1 LRAAPVAEPPPPPPL
16 PSDPAGAPAPKALSP
31 ADVRAIF
38 TGLMLTS
45 FLAALNQT
53 IVAPALPTLG
63 RHFDDFQ
70 NLSWVV
76 TGYLLTSTAVAPLYG
91 KLSDIHGRRAM
102 MACAI
107 GIFVA
112 GSAVCAVAPNMMM
125 LILGR
130 ALQGMGGGGILPIAQ
145 AIMADTITPRER
157 GRFQAY
163 MGTVWITS
171 GVGGP
176 ILGGFLAQHFDW
188 SAIFWLNVPV
198 GLAAAFMTQRN
209 LKRLPRHD
217 RKHKL
222 DLIGAGLMMAAAVAL
237 LLALTWGGTRY
248 SWLSPIVLGLI
259 AFSGLISLLFAW
271 RLTMAREPFLP
282 LAVLV
287 NPIMRTGTA
296 ATSMAMA
303 VSIGLTIML
312 PLYFELAHGMSATG
326 SGLALIPLALT
337 TPGSIMSGRAMLRGR
352 RYKWVP
358 LLGLACAI
366 AALIALAIR
375 PDVSLTTVM
384 ILMSVVGTGIG
395 TVYPVATV
403 AIQNAV
409 SRYQVGVAM
418 GAMNFFRALAS
429 AFAVAVMGAVVLA
442 GYGFAPERGAPRV
455 PGGASLAPAA
465 ANSAAAAAP
474 SLTSGNAASGLELA
488 FTFRWVFALSALFLA
503 VGLLA
508 LLLMEERPLRGPSD
522 PVATPAE

>member
-1 LRAAPVAEPPPPPPL
+1 MPPPALSKTESQSRAAPPPVSDAPEPL
-16 PSDPAGAPAPKALSP
+16 PSSPVPSAPPSAPSPTPLSP

-38 TGLMLTS
+38 IGLMLTS

-63 RHFDDFQ
+63 RHFGDFQ
-70 NLSWVV
+70 NLSWIV
-76 TGYLLTSTAVAPLYG
+76 TAYLLTSTAVAPLYG

-102 MACAI
+102 MLVSI
-107 GIFVA
+107 GIFLA
-112 GSAVCAVAPNMMM
+112 GSAVCAAASNMLM

-130 ALQGMGGGGILPIAQ
+130 ALQGLGGGGIFPIAQ

-176 ILGGFLAQHFDW
+176 ILGGFLAEHFSW
-188 SAIFWLNVPV
+188 QAIFWLNVPI
-198 GLAAAFMTQRN
+198 GLAAAVMTHRN

-222 DLIGAGLMMAAAVAL
+222 DLVGAALMMAAAVAL
-237 LLALTWGGTRY
+237 LLALNWGGTRFP
-248 SWLSPIVLGLI
+248 WLSPTILGLI
-259 AFSGLISLLFAW
+259 ALSGAISLVFAW
-271 RLTMAREPFLP
+271 RLTGAPEPFLP
-282 LAVLV
+282 IAVLA
-287 NPIMRTGTA
+287 NPIMRTGTV

-303 VSIGLTIML
+303 VSVGLTIML
-312 PLYFELAHGMSATG
+312 PLYFEVVHGMTATA

-337 TPGSIMSGRAMLRGR
+337 TPGSILSGRAMMRGR

-358 LLGLACAI
+358 LVALAFAVV
-366 AALIALAIR
+366 ALIFLTIR
-375 PDVSLTTVM
+375 PDAPLTAVL

-418 GAMNFFRALAS
+418 GAMNFFRALTS
-429 AFAVAVMGAVVLA
+429 AFAVAIMGAVVLA
-442 GYGFAPERGAPRV
+442 GYGSAPERGGGGV
-455 PGGASLAPAA
+455 KVLSPGLA
-465 ANSAAAAAP
+465 
-474 SLTSGNAASGLELA
+474 AASGLDLA
-488 FTFRWVFALSALFLA
+488 FTFRWVFAVSALFLA
-503 VGLLA
+503 LGILA
-508 LLLMEERPLRGPSD
+508 LLLMEERPLRGPGD
-522 PVATPAE
+522 PVAVPAE

>member
-1 LRAAPVAEPPPPPPL
+1 LRAQPVGEPP
-16 PSDPAGAPAPKALSP
+16 APAPAPLSP

-70 NLSWVV
+70 NLAWVV
-76 TGYLLTSTAVAPLYG
+76 TAYLLTSTAVAPLYG

-112 GSAVCAVAPNMMM
+112 GSAACAAAPNMTM

-130 ALQGMGGGGILPIAQ
+130 GLQGVGGGGILPLAQ

-176 ILGGFLAQHFDW
+176 ILGGFLAEHFTW
-188 SAIFWLNVPV
+188 QAIFWLNVPV
-198 GLAAAFMTQRN
+198 GLAAAFMTHRN

-237 LLALTWGGTRY
+237 LLALTWGGARY
-248 SWLSPIVLGLI
+248 PWLSPMILGLI
-259 AFSGLISLLFAW
+259 ALSGVISLLFAW
-271 RLTMAREPFLP
+271 RLTAAPEPFLP
-282 LAVLV
+282 LAVLK

-312 PLYFELAHGMSATG
+312 PLYFEVAHGMTATG

-337 TPGSIMSGRAMLRGR
+337 TPGSILSGRAMMRGR

-358 LLGLACAI
+358 LVGLSCAT
-366 AALIALAIR
+366 AALIVLAIR
-375 PDVSLTTVM
+375 PDVSLTAVM
-384 ILMSVVGTGIG
+384 VLLSITGTGIG

-442 GYGFAPERGAPRV
+442 GYGFAPERGSPI
-455 PGGASLAPAA
+455 GGGQVLSGAA
-465 ANSAAAAAP
+465 
-474 SLTSGNAASGLELA
+474 AASGLQLA
-488 FTFRWVFALSALFLA
+488 FTFRWVFAVSALFLA
-503 VGLLA
+503 IGIIAIV
-508 LLLMEERPLRGPSD
+508 LMEERPLRGPGD
-522 PVATPAE
+522 PAAVPPAE